1 MLHVVNDAMSELR
14 RALLVGGRPAGPGRR
29 GGGSGGRAGLAGT
42 SGLAATPLHAL
53 RYRAA
58 RVDAGVNIA
67 VSESTRDMNP
77 FVGLTWRD

>member
-1 MLHVVNDAMSELR
+1 
-14 RALLVGGRPAGPGRR
+14 
-29 GGGSGGRAGLAGT
+29 LAGT
-42 SGLAATPLHAL
+42 SGLAATSLHAL